1 MTVGF
6 AYLKVESGSA
16 LTFALA
22 DAASFSLKAVVTLKK
37 EKPTF
42 IRHFVIYDFVYL
54 K

>member
-1 MTVGF
+1 MAVSF
-6 AYLKVESGSA
+6 ACLKLESGSA
-16 LTFALA
+16 LTIALA
-22 DAASFSLKAVVTLKK
+22 DAAPFALRTVVTLKK